1 MALMA
6 DDGLARAI
14 NPAHTPADGD
24 TVFALATGRWDG
36 QVDVGTIGALAAEAL
51 SEAIVRAATQA
62 TASGGLPSARTE
74 HRASETSVVQDSNAK
89 CKYWETPLPVCILT
103 FAFCLTDVSS
113 SNPSRPLLL
122 HHRRARDLDFASGA
136 RQQ

>member
-36 QVDVGTIGALAAEAL
+36 QVDVGTIGALAAEVL
-51 SEAIVRAATQA
+51 SEAIVRAADSGRPR
-62 TASGGLPSARTE
+62 SGGLPSAGISELPCR
-74 HRASETSVVQDSNAK
+74 SETSANGV
-89 CKYWETPLPVCILT
+89 
-103 FAFCLTDVSS
+103 
-113 SNPSRPLLL
+113 
-122 HHRRARDLDFASGA
+122 
-136 RQQ
+136 